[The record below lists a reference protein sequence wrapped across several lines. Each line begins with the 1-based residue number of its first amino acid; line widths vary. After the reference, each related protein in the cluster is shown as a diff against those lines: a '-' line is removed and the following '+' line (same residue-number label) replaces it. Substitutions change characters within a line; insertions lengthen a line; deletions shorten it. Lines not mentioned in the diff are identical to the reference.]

1 MIDDVIKLISSTYET
16 DEEGNQNPVD
26 VERTVFC
33 RVGSVTR
40 TEFYQAAQVD
50 MHPTFVFIL
59 SDYRD
64 YRGEKQLKY
73 KDWSGYEQI
82 YDVTRVY
89 KQPDGDSLE
98 LTAEERVGNGK
109 D

>member
-1 MIDDVIKLISSTYET
+1 MIDDVIKLISQTYRS
-16 DEEGNQNPVD
+16 DEEANQIPED
-26 VERTVFC
+26 TPRTVFC

-40 TEFYQAAQVD
+40 SEYYQAAQVD
-50 MHPTFVFIL
+50 MHPTYVFIL

-73 KDWSGYEQI
+73 KDWTGKEQT
-82 YDVTRVY
+82 YDITRTY
-89 KQPDGDSLE
+89 RPEGSDSIE

>member
-1 MIDDVIKLISSTYET
+1 MIDDVIKLISQTYED
-16 DEEGNQNPVD
+16 DEEGNQIPAGTP
-26 VERTVFC
+26 RTVFC
-33 RVGSVTR
+33 KVGSVTR

-50 MHPTFVFIL
+50 MHPTYVFIL

-73 KDWSGYEQI
+73 TDWTGHEQT
-82 YDVTRVY
+82 YDITRVY
-89 KQPDGDSLE
+89 RQQDSDGIE